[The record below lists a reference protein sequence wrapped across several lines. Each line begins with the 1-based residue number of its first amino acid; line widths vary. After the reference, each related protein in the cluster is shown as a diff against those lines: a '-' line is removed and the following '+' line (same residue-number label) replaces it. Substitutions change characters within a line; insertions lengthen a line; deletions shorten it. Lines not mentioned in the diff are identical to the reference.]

1 MSAELVSVYHL
12 LNEGIY
18 WQEIVWI
25 ERKFVEKMNDYNTKQ
40 QQKQETQQMEWKWS
54 WQDEFLKWLCG
65 YANTDGGILY
75 IGVNDDGYVVGIKD
89 AKRLLEGLPN
99 KINDKLGIIASI
111 NLHQTNGAEN
121 IRYGNCI
128 PANISEKLINQY
140 TCGKL
145 NSKVIEST
153 DQRYNSI
160 VMMEKE
166 NKIWEDSD
174 GTRDYISIEIIKY
187 PFAISCDGKYYKRS
201 GSTLHELNGFELQ
214 NFLLERAGKTWDTVP
229 VPEVSVSDLSKDALE
244 AFRKKAV
251 KSNRMT
257 ESEVNVS
264 DELLLRNLKLFD
276 GEYLTR
282 AAILLF
288 HPTPERYVTGS
299 YIKIGYFSLVG
310 AFGEDAELIED
321 LQYQDVVEGP
331 LLLQTDKAI
340 GLIFTKYFK
349 ALVDYEGIQRTE
361 TFMLT
366 RGMVRE
372 LLLNAV
378 NHKDYATGVPI
389 QVSIYEDRIV
399 IFNMGSW
406 SKRVPADERVY
417 NKHESVPYNPKIADV
432 SFRSGDVEAWGRG
445 FLKIKT
451 ECKKINAPLPL
462 IDAENGGVLISA
474 SGCEKYMSMLRYG
487 QYGQVGADGIWRD
500 EENAGKK
507 SGDKKAAI
515 KSGDKKAA
523 IKSGDKKVTKKTQ
536 MQYDKILAFMEEGK
550 EYGIWDF
557 CELLN
562 LKESRTKDILKGLSD
577 YIEIIGSNRDR
588 RYRKK

>member
-1 MSAELVSVYHL
+1 M
-12 LNEGIY
+12 
-18 WQEIVWI
+18 
-25 ERKFVEKMNDYNTKQ
+25 
-40 QQKQETQQMEWKWS
+40 
-54 WQDEFLKWLCG
+54 
-65 YANTDGGILY
+65 
-75 IGVNDDGYVVGIKD
+75 
-89 AKRLLEGLPN
+89 
-99 KINDKLGIIASI
+99 
-111 NLHQTNGAEN
+111 
-121 IRYGNCI
+121 
-128 PANISEKLINQY
+128 
-140 TCGKL
+140 
-145 NSKVIEST
+145 IEST

-417 NKHESVPYNPKIADV
+417 NKHECVPYNHKIADV

-523 IKSGDKKVTKKTQ
+523 IKSGNKKVTKKTQ

>member
-1 MSAELVSVYHL
+1 MD
-12 LNEGIY
+12 
-18 WQEIVWI
+18 
-25 ERKFVEKMNDYNTKQ
+25 KMNAYNKRQ
-40 QQKQETQQMEWKWS
+40 QDNQESQQIEWKWS
-54 WQDEFLKWLCG
+54 WQDEYLKWLCG
-65 YANTDGGILY
+65 YANTEGGILY

-89 AKRLLEGLPN
+89 SKRMLEGLPN
-99 KINDKLGIIASI
+99 KIHDKLGIIASI
-111 NLHQTNGAEN
+111 HIYKANGAEN
-121 IRYGNCI
+121 IRYGNHI
-128 PANISEKLINQY
+128 PPNISEKLINQY
-140 TCGKL
+140 ACGKL
-145 NSKVIEST
+145 DSERIEST
-153 DQRYNSI
+153 DKRQKSLALIER
-160 VMMEKE
+160 E
-166 NKIWEDSD
+166 NQIWEEAD
-174 GTRDYISIEIIKY
+174 GTREYISIEIIKY

-244 AFRKKAV
+244 AFREKAV

-299 YIKIGYFSLVG
+299 YIKIGYFALVG
-310 AFGEDAELIED
+310 AFGENAEPIED

-331 LLLQTDKAI
+331 LLLQVDKAI
-340 GLIFTKYFK
+340 DLIFTKYFR

-361 TFMLT
+361 TYMLT
-366 RGMVRE
+366 RGMIRE
-372 LLLNAV
+372 LLLNSV
-378 NHKDYATGVPI
+378 NHKDYATGVPV

-406 SKRVPADERVY
+406 SKRVPTDERVY
-417 NKHESVPYNPKIADV
+417 EKHESVPHNPKIADV

-445 FLKIKT
+445 FLKIKA
-451 ECKKINAPLPL
+451 ECKKVNAPLPL
-462 IDAENGGVLISA
+462 IDAENGGVSISA
-474 SGCEKYMSMLRYG
+474 YGCEKYISMLRYG
-487 QYGQVGADGIWRD
+487 QYGQVGADGIWRNKEKAD
-500 EENAGKK
+500 E
-507 SGDKKAAI
+507 

-536 MQYDKILAFMEEGK
+536 MQYDRILAYMEKGK
-550 EYGIWDF
+550 EYGIRDF
-557 CELLN
+557 CELLD
-562 LKESRTKDILKGLSD
+562 LKESRTKVILQGLSD
-577 YIEIIGSNRDR
+577 HIETVGSNRDR
-588 RYRKK
+588 RYKKK